1 MPHKDEKLLEL
12 ERSIEKMQ
20 RETELTFSVMKDKK
34 KNQDLW
40 MLFVGIIF
48 CAISMCFL
56 KQSLDSLLCIIC
68 ALLSISGGVI
78 GGKFKKYRISDVFL
92 LAGYIT
98 VIVVVALSFD
108 LILKN
113 ILLCI
118 IFMIVYVWG
127 TILLWIY
134 KYSVKQRSEK

>member
-20 RETELTFSVMKDKK
+20 RETELTFSVMKNKK
-34 KNQDLW
+34 KNQNLW
-40 MLFVGIIF
+40 MLFAGITF

-56 KQSLDSLLCIIC
+56 KQGLDCILYIVS
-68 ALLSISGGVI
+68 AVLSISGGVI
-78 GGKFKKYRISDVFL
+78 GGVLKRFRIADAFMI
-92 LAGYIT
+92 AGYFS
-98 VIVVVALSFD
+98 VIASMALSFD

-113 ILLCI
+113 ILLFV

-134 KYSVKQRSEK
+134 KYSVKHKGEN

>member
-78 GGKFKKYRISDVFL
+78 GGKFKKYRISDMFL